1 MNVGCAPQMSHHLA
15 RDSVEHEEQ
24 CLHRSKVLQSVE
36 SFNTRMRKSTFPQLS
51 QYEASIAARMGV
63 VTKQMVLMT
72 ALLLHLLALLLATIV
87 NVVVNVS
94 VVRRQTV
101 VVLAVAAFDICV
113 AAAVAADFLAVDMFG
128 FVLSHVFP
136 PVIPLSR

>member
-24 CLHRSKVLQSVE
+24 CLYRSKVLQSVE

-101 VVLAVAAFDICV
+101 GVLAVAAFDILV
-113 AAAVAADFLAVDMFG
+113 AAAVAADFLAVDMFAL
-128 FVLSHVFP
+128 VLCHVFP
-136 PVIPLSR
+136 PVIPL